1 MKAIDNVYGQRA
13 YNLLSRNTSARQGVM
28 EPPSESAILARR
40 KSAFDQRLGNVE
52 SVVSVGCACGKL
64 RINEY
69 STRGRTKKAGI
80 LDSGLVDYED
90 LN

>member
-28 EPPSESAILARR
+28 EPRLRVSILERR

-52 SVVSVGCACGKL
+52 STISVG
-64 RINEY
+64 
-69 STRGRTKKAGI
+69 
-80 LDSGLVDYED
+80 
-90 LN
+90 

>member
-13 YNLLSRNTSARQGVM
+13 YNLLSRDTSARQGVM

-52 SVVSVGCACGKL
+52 SAISVG
-64 RINEY
+64 
-69 STRGRTKKAGI
+69 
-80 LDSGLVDYED
+80 
-90 LN
+90 